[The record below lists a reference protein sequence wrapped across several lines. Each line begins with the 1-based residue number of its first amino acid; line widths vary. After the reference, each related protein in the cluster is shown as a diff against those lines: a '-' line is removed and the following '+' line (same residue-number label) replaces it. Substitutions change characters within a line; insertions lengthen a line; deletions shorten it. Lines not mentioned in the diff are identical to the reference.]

1 MNLCQCS
8 VSLFSSRRRPCW
20 KHSRSRETDQ
30 KQNQILLLKISHSSG
45 CICCCNK
52 WLEIYPGLQ
61 CKSCSLLFQMTA
73 SNVILP
79 MQVSRV
85 LWKMPAF
92 QTWAAQI
99 VHITASYCLSFQPVG
114 YRLFFPPIKT
124 GGVHT
129 PAVSNSTTTSMPV
142 LPSLCVVVATAVVI
156 IMANPYSSVQGTDLS
171 HLSFS
176 KSICTRI
183 NFINMTL

>member
-1 MNLCQCS
+1 
-8 VSLFSSRRRPCW
+8 
-20 KHSRSRETDQ
+20 
-30 KQNQILLLKISHSSG
+30 
-45 CICCCNK
+45 
-52 WLEIYPGLQ
+52 
-61 CKSCSLLFQMTA
+61 
-73 SNVILP
+73 
-79 MQVSRV
+79 
-85 LWKMPAF
+85 MPAF

-99 VHITASYCLSFQPVG
+99 VHITASCLSFQPVG
-114 YRLFFPPIKT
+114 FFPPIKT

-142 LPSLCVVVATAVVI
+142 LPSLCVVVAAAVVI